1 MQFLKISAALAAFTL
16 AMAGVAAAANSVAYG
31 TYITG
36 TLQTTLNSGSANVG
50 DGFSM
55 VATSASSGSS
65 WINGATIQG
74 HVADVQRASQGRN
87 GQIQLAFDRIVY
99 RNGSSAPLYGSVT
112 KMDVQT
118 KSNATKEVVGAVG
131 GMVVGNILGKWI
143 GTNLGGAVG
152 AGGGYALA
160 KNNRQNV
167 TIPSGST
174 MTMEVQAPPIRYQQ
188 RSY

>member
-1 MQFLKISAALAAFTL
+1 MQFLKTTAALAAFTL
-16 AMAGVAAAANSVAYG
+16 ATAGIAVAANSVAYG
-31 TYITG
+31 TLITG
-36 TLQTTLNSGSANVG
+36 TLQTTMNSGSANVG

-55 VATSASSGSS
+55 IANSASSGAS

-74 HVADVQRASQGRN
+74 HVAAVQRAGQGRP

-99 RNGSSAPLYGSVT
+99 RNGKSAPIYGVVT

-131 GMVVGNILGKWI
+131 GMVVGNILGKWV
-143 GTNLGGAVG
+143 GTNLGGAAG

-160 KNNRQNV
+160 ANNKQNV

-188 RSY
+188 RAQ